1 MEMDSNE
8 SSNKKGEQQIEEES
22 IFNLRSEFHC
32 RGHKRLQAT
41 MKQTGMKIFRGTF
54 SNLESTFSS
63 ACHVN
68 HCRQCEIDFNPICKT
83 FILSKVKGKLWK
95 HMGRTVR
102 GKRHLYPEE
111 ALYLLCMCA
120 ATVFENGRPLS
131 IAEALH
137 KFFDESIT
145 YEHCVLYFHL
155 RRSGYIVIRHRSKK
169 YRDLAPAACSSCEI
183 LPAERAC
190 TSDAPEIPNMSSGE
204 EIYKSPFPD
213 ECYLPIL
220 LHVEPSKKT
229 INWSLYKG
237 HSDQSDDDTFC
248 RPSTDPLLLLKDQA
262 KSWLEPKNALEEQKL
277 LLLSPEIHDKLQ
289 ETKPVVYDV
298 YLANSGFTFTSR
310 MNPDHHVMLIKPD
323 EPLLTPDEIRQLQA
337 QFSDDRPLH
346 FACVEG
352 DNVIFFNA
360 QISQVADLNNTVSE

>member
-1 MEMDSNE
+1 LCIICCSLE
-8 SSNKKGEQQIEEES
+8 STNLKIREQQIEEES

-83 FILSKVKGKLWK
+83 FILSKGKLWK

-277 LLLSPEIHDKLQ
+277 SPEIHDKLQ

>member
-1 MEMDSNE
+1 MEVDSSE
-8 SSNKKGEQQIEEES
+8 SSDEEWEQQIQSDESIFTLTSKFHCSGHKRPQATMKPTAMKIFRSTLSDLES
-22 IFNLRSEFHC
+22 IFNSPC
-32 RGHKRLQAT
+32 Y
-41 MKQTGMKIFRGTF
+41 
-54 SNLESTFSS
+54 
-63 ACHVN
+63 VN

-83 FILSKVKGKLWK
+83 FILNKMKGKLWK
-95 HMGRTVR
+95 HMGRTVG

-120 ATVFENGRPLS
+120 AIVLENGRPLS
-131 IAEALH
+131 VAEALH

-155 RRSGYIVIRHRSKK
+155 RKSGYIVIRHRSKK
-169 YRDLAPAACSSCEI
+169 KRASAPAACSSCEI
-183 LPAERAC
+183 LPAERAS

-220 LHVEPSKKT
+220 HHVEPSRKT
-229 INWSLYKG
+229 IDWSLYKS
-237 HSDQSDDDTFC
+237 HSDQSDDDTFHH
-248 RPSTDPLLLLKDQA
+248 PSTDPLVLLKDEA
-262 KSWLEPKNALEEQKL
+262 KSWLEHKNAVEEHK
-277 LLLSPEIHDKLQ
+277 LSPEIHDRLQ
-289 ETKPVVYDV
+289 ETKPIVYDV
-298 YLANSGFTFTSR
+298 YLANSGFTLTSH
-310 MNPDHHVMLIKPD
+310 MNPDHHVMLISPD

-352 DNVIFFNA
+352 DNVIFFNG
-360 QISQVADLNNTVSE
+360 QISQVADLNSIVSE